1 MKRTTRAKKVSKVD
15 AETAEIVS
23 IQLDVSTGSVRRGS
37 DVVALR
43 AKTLAVLQHLMERA
57 GSIVG
62 REELREKVWGKRHGN
77 VDGPKQCVRE
87 IRAALHDVTKPP
99 RFIETVGRRGY
110 RFIGDLEVVGA
121 EKNQDSPGLIPSA
134 TVRPTCVGREQELDG
149 LANWLARARRGGRAI
164 CFLAGEPRA
173 GKTTLFVLGMV
184 PGLKG
189 PFADRARADLR
200 RISR

>member
-1 MKRTTRAKKVSKVD
+1 M
-15 AETAEIVS
+15 
-23 IQLDVSTGSVRRGS
+23 
-37 DVVALR
+37 VALR

-62 REELREKVWGKRHGN
+62 REELREKVW
-77 VDGPKQCVRE
+77 
-87 IRAALHDVTKPP
+87 
-99 RFIETVGRRGY
+99 
-110 RFIGDLEVVGA
+110 GA

-164 CFLAGEPRA
+164 CFLAGEPGA
-173 GKTTLFVLGMV
+173 GKTTLVVLEMV

>member
-1 MKRTTRAKKVSKVD
+1 
-15 AETAEIVS
+15 
-23 IQLDVSTGSVRRGS
+23 
-37 DVVALR
+37 VVALR

-149 LANWLARARRGGRAI
+149 LANWLARARSRRLGHLVPGGRAWSWKNH
-164 CFLAGEPRA
+164 ARRTRDG
-173 GKTTLFVLGMV
+173 T
-184 PGLKG
+184 GLKG